1 MNIYKLFLANND
13 CYVAGQSMTPAGVM
27 IHSTGANNPFLS
39 RYLAP
44 DDGRIGKNK
53 YQNDWNRPGLQ
64 QCCHAFVGKLA
75 DGTVA
80 TYQVLPYDI
89 CCWSSGSG
97 SVAIAKKHNFP
108 GNNANFLGFVQVEIC
123 EDDLTDKAYFAA
135 VYAQAVDFAAYIC
148 QAYDIPVDNRHV
160 ICHSEGHALG
170 IASNHADVM
179 HWFPRHGKTMDDFRR
194 EVQTKL
200 SQNAS
205 NKINSCIFRVQVGAF
220 STRASA
226 EQFLQ
231 TIKKAG
237 LNGFIAED

>member
-1 MNIYKLFLANND
+1 VNIHKLILANND
-13 CYVAGQSMTPAGVM
+13 CYKANQQMTPAGVM

-75 DGTVA
+75 DNSVA
-80 TYQVLPYDI
+80 LYQTLPFDI

-97 SVAIAKKHNFP
+97 SLTKAKSNNFP
-108 GNNANFLGFVQVEIC
+108 GNNANFLGFVQMEIC
-123 EDDLTDKAYFAA
+123 EDDLTDAAYFNA
-135 VYAQAVDFAAYIC
+135 VYALAADFAAYIC
-148 QAYDIPVDNRHV
+148 QTYDIPADERHV

-170 IASNHADVM
+170 IASNHGDVM
-179 HWFPRHGKTMDDFRR
+179 HWWTKFGKTMDDFRSDVSAR
-194 EVQTKL
+194 LAEDAGYKTD
-200 SQNAS
+200 
-205 NKINSCIFRVQVGAF
+205 SCIYRVQVGAF
-220 STRASA
+220 SSKSSA

-231 TIKKAG
+231 SIKKAG
-237 LNGFIAED
+237 LTGFITEK